1 MHENMLESKLLWN
14 LITFIFV
21 IAVASISNYFII
33 YQQLIGY
40 CTCQS
45 VLKSAGKLNFSWVV
59 CRRKRAWIQIVIEF
73 VTLIFVIFF
82 LIAYV
87 SNDLI
92 MHPL

>member
-1 MHENMLESKLLWN
+1 MYEDMLESKLLWN

-21 IAVASISNYFII
+21 IAVVNISNYFII
-33 YQQLIGY
+33 YQQLIGS

-82 LIAYV
+82 KLPI
-87 SNDLI
+87 SP
-92 MHPL
+92 MT

>member
-21 IAVASISNYFII
+21 IAVANISNYFII

-45 VLKSAGKLNFSWVV
+45 VLKSACKLSWVV

-73 VTLIFVIFF
+73 VTLIFVFFF
-82 LIAYV
+82 LIAYI